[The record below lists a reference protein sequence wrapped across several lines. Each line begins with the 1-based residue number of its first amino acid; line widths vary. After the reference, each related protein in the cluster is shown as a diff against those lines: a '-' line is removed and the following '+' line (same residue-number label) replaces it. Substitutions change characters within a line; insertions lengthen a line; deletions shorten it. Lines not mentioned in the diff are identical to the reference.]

1 MRAEP
6 AVRRAGASSSRA
18 LPLEADRGWSAADW
32 RALFDEHV
40 AIAMIDGE
48 QPEAEA
54 RRLAW
59 GACVER
65 WLAMHPRSSRVE
77 AVAALRAQA
86 GHTTATRRP
95 PSRHA
100 AKHVPPPMTKGP
112 LDVAA

>member
-6 AVRRAGASSSRA
+6 VVRRAGASSSRA
-18 LPLEADRGWSAADW
+18 LPFEAGRGWAAADW
-32 RALFDEHV
+32 RELFDEHV

-65 WLAMHPRSSRVE
+65 WLAMPPRSSRVE
-77 AVAALRAQA
+77 AAASLRALVQDKA
-86 GHTTATRRP
+86 G
-95 PSRHA
+95 A
-100 AKHVPPPMTKGP
+100 APTPRDRGMETHR
-112 LDVAA
+112 